1 MREHRETRQR
11 TEWLKSGKET
21 QVEKLLWIRDFFP
34 FLIRIIDSN
43 RIFEIDTKY
52 RTKLIRMKLK
62 RKESA
67 KNKKKKKIFS

>member
-34 FLIRIIDSN
+34 FLIRIIV
-43 RIFEIDTKY
+43 RILFEIDTKY